1 MKRHPVHA
9 SRRAL
14 ALWVAL
20 CACGGGIYVDG
31 NVPMTVPTISS
42 FTAVPAALDAGGGTS
57 TLAWTVLDADSLSL
71 QPGVGNV
78 SGLTSWH
85 VSPTAT
91 TAYTLTAYNAFGS
104 KSASVT
110 VSVGP

>member
-1 MKRHPVHA
+1 MKRHPVLP

-14 ALWVAL
+14 ALWVGL

-31 NVPMTVPTISS
+31 NVPLTVPSITA

-57 TLAWTVLDADSLSL
+57 TLSWTVLYADSLSL

-78 SGLTSWH
+78 TGLTSWH
-85 VSPTAT
+85 VAPTAT
-91 TAYTLTAYNAFGS
+91 TAYTLTAYNAYGS
-104 KSASVT
+104 KSATVT
-110 VSVGP
+110 LTVGP